1 MAAMQ
6 ISQIQQA
13 APAETERTIEEE
25 APMPTSARK
34 ASTSIEEFTVSE
46 LIAQLQ
52 KQGKRVKLV
61 D

>member
-1 MAAMQ
+1 MQ

-25 APMPTSARK
+25 PMPTSARK

>member
-1 MAAMQ
+1 MQ
-6 ISQIQQA
+6 MMSIQQA

-25 APMPTSARK
+25 PAMPTSARK

-52 KQGKRVKLV
+52 KHGKRVKLV

>member
-6 ISQIQQA
+6 MMSIQQA

-25 APMPTSARK
+25 PAMPTSARK

-46 LIAQLQ
+46 LIA
-52 KQGKRVKLV
+52 
-61 D
+61 